1 MTTREERIKAESE
14 RQYRM
19 GLPWTLAVFRAE
31 QVEAEREKELRSK
44 PRRAGAHRVRAVGA
58 GAGPDGGP
66 WTAGTWGESR

>member
-31 QVEAEREKELRSK
+31 QVEAVGLLADELWK
-44 PRRAGAHRVRAVGA
+44 WRRVLEASGLPKTDANPIALAAIRKAQ
-58 GAGPDGGP
+58 
-66 WTAGTWGESR
+66 ESQP